1 MKRIENLRVPV
12 GANLTAAVAKK
23 LRVPEKDLGEL
34 RLLRRSLDARKKED
48 VAYVVTLEAYR
59 KGERVIEEPLPT
71 PLPLRK
77 DLPPVGIVGAGPCG
91 LFSALTLLYAGIP
104 VTVFERG
111 ENVTDRQK
119 AVDTFN
125 RTGILN
131 TQSNIQFGEGG
142 AGTFSDGKLNTQTH
156 SPYVKRVLNT
166 FVRHGAPKEIAWEN
180 KPHVGSDNLPR
191 VVENMRKEILA
202 LGGSVLFSTPVTD
215 LRTAKGGVT
224 AYSGEKAFPLS
235 ALILAIGHSARD
247 TFSTLLNRGFAME
260 QKPFAVGMRVEH
272 LQSAIQKTQYGK
284 WAEKL
289 PPADY
294 KLTAHALEKGIYSFC
309 MCPGGVVVAAA
320 SEENGVAVNGMS
332 NYLRNGKN
340 ANSAIVVQ
348 VNEKDYGTGVLAG
361 VNYQRELEKRA
372 FTLGGGKYVA
382 PVCRMQE
389 FLQGKTSSAF
399 GEVLPTYP
407 LGTQFVNPVTLLGEP
422 IFSAMRHALTQMNE
436 RLSGFTHP
444 DAILTGVETR
454 TSSPVRIL
462 RGENLQSLSHP
473 LVFPAGEG
481 AGYAGGIVSAGVDGI
496 RVAESVIR
504 TLLG

>member
-12 GANLTAAVAKK
+12 GANLSAAVAKK
-23 LRVPEKDLGEL
+23 LRIPQSELGEL
-34 RLLRRSLDARKKED
+34 RLLRRSLDARKKD
-48 VAYVVTLEAYR
+48 DIAYVVTLEAYR
-59 KGERVIEEPLPT
+59 KGERMIEEPTPT

-91 LFSALTLLYAGIP
+91 LFAALTLLYAGIP

-111 ENVTDRQK
+111 ESVTDRQK
-119 AVDTFN
+119 AVEGFY
-125 RTGILN
+125 RTGALN

-156 SPYVKRVLNT
+156 SPYVKQVLKT
-166 FVRHGAPKEIAWEN
+166 FVRHGAPKEILWEN

-191 VVENMRKEILA
+191 VVENMRKEILS
-202 LGGSVLFSTPVTD
+202 LGGSVLFSTPITD
-215 LRTAKGGVT
+215 LRTVKGGVT
-224 AYSGEKAFPLS
+224 AYSGEKSYPVS

-272 LQSAIQKTQYGK
+272 LQSAIQKAQYGK
-284 WAEKL
+284 MGEKL

-320 SEENGVAVNGMS
+320 SEENALAVNGMS

-348 VNEKDYGTGVLAG
+348 VNEKDFGSGVLAG
-361 VNYQRELEKRA
+361 VNYQRELERHA
-372 FTLGGGKYVA
+372 FRLGGGNYAA

-389 FLQGKTSSAF
+389 FLQGKTSSTF

-407 LGTQFVNPVTLLGEP
+407 LKTQFANPVTLLGEP
-422 IFSAMRHALTQMNE
+422 LFNAMRHGLTQMNE

-454 TSSPVRIL
+454 TSSPIRIL

-496 RVAESVIR
+496 RVAQNVAKA
-504 TLLG
+504 LLN